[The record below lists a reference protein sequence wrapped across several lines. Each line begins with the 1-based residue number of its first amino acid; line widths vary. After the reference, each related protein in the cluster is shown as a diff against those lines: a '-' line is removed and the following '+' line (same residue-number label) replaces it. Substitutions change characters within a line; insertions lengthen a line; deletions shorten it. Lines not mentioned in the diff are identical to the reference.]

1 MGAYSRK
8 IHVCNTHI
16 QWYVLFQWGFHSPL
30 LKGALGFLELVS
42 NGVESL
48 AVLKFTF
55 IVEFHHGF
63 QTTCALTAHRMVG
76 MRKTPDRPLPVTV
89 PMWRFGRSVGSAMR
103 RFWLRIQPLGSSRDF
118 SELRFPPLCN
128 GPNLAGLRWRVH
140 GRMYAAGW
148 CTAWASFPQ
157 GAWFC
162 LPAGPLGPVLLQ
174 REVFLAPPTPAL
186 APPMAA
192 LTPPT
197 AALTPPRGRFR
208 AGMRSDIWEGGALP
222 HETCLS
228 EN

>member
-48 AVLKFTF
+48 AVLRFTF

-103 RFWLRIQPLGSSRDF
+103 RFWLESSLWALPGISLSLGFLLCAMGLTWQDWGEEYMAECMQQAGARPGPPFLREPDSVCLQDPLGQSSF
-118 SELRFPPLCN
+118 K
-128 GPNLAGLRWRVH
+128 
-140 GRMYAAGW
+140 GR
-148 CTAWASFPQ
+148 S
-157 GAWFC
+157 
-162 LPAGPLGPVLLQ
+162 
-174 REVFLAPPTPAL
+174 
-186 APPMAA
+186 
-192 LTPPT
+192 
-197 AALTPPRGRFR
+197 
-208 AGMRSDIWEGGALP
+208 S
-222 HETCLS
+222 
-228 EN
+228 